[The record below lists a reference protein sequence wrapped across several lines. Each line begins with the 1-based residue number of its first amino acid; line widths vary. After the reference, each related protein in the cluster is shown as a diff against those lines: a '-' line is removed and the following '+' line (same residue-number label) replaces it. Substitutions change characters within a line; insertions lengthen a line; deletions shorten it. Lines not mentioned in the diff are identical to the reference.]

1 MAEFRV
7 EVFLKQTNKQTKT
20 NMNGSTIRKNWV
32 LQKKNEGED
41 KLKKKKNHK
50 TFYFQ
55 AELTAS

>member
-41 KLKKKKNHK
+41 KLKKKKKPQNI
-50 TFYFQ
+50 
-55 AELTAS
+55 LTISI